1 MPGPPSAWSGD
12 GVMVREK
19 QAPMNHR
26 PVRGSRGRRAT
37 VIALTL
43 TALLASGLGLLPSSG
58 AEAPTAAAAD
68 GDTPP
73 GAAGSGDAQA
83 RAAASGRSVEVLALR
98 DERSTTVANPDGT
111 FTTTEYVQPIRARRN
126 GTWQAIDTTLV
137 KQADGTY
144 APKAALTPM
153 AFSGGGDA
161 TFARLE
167 KDGRSLS
174 LGWQTELP
182 KPSVTGST
190 ATYANVFDGVDMQV
204 TAGAEGFSHVLVV
217 KDAKAAANPELAKLQ
232 LPVTTDSV
240 TLSRTEASGLQAE
253 DRTSGATVFEAPQP
267 MMWDSS
273 QGTAGNGNTSPSPS
287 PTASATGGTGSTDEA
302 GTVTPPD
309 GAQVAEVGVDA
320 SADRVTL
327 TPDAGLLQGKDTV
340 YPVYI
345 DPVYK
350 TANRTSWTMVS
361 SYYSGSSFWKFKDD
375 EGVGRCP
382 ADVSYRCAGS
392 NDVKRQF
399 FALPTGSFE
408 DKDIVKAEFA
418 VTMVHTYSK
427 SAKEVQLG
435 RVNSSGASA
444 INSGTDWNNQPSLK
458 DAITSQ
464 SPTNPA
470 GSCTSTNQ
478 NVRFNVR
485 STVQKAADS
494 GWDTTT
500 FRLKAGDEDDYS
512 YWKRF
517 CGNAHLEVT
526 YNRPPLQ
533 PAMTDLTMTPGGVCE
548 YGKADEHY
556 VDKAPKLKAV
566 IKDLDH
572 GDTGSNTET
581 LQAQFHVWWTSG
593 GTTHDKYT
601 LSKKI
606 STTDATASG
615 QTGRALFSYTVGTD
629 STYDPDDAAYTIPQN
644 VTIGWAVRG
653 SDGQSWG
660 PWSLAGDATRCQFI
674 YDATAPKAPA
684 VTSTEYPDDDVW
696 HAGAGDYGSFT
707 FDSASTDV
715 ASYKYRFKGDST
727 WKSVNAESTGG
738 PATVRWMPPD
748 EGPMY
753 VEAKAVDGAGNA
765 QKTTTAYTFLVSDGR
780 APAAGWTLGD
790 AKGST
795 TAIGTSGSPN
805 ATPGSGVTFGNE
817 GPLGP
822 TDTAATLDGSDG
834 AYLDAGRSAVD
845 TSKTFSVSAWVNIS
859 ERPTDDVTIVS
870 QDGTG
875 APGFDLGYDVDTQ
888 SWTFRTPAND
898 MEGMGTWKVSGVKAL
913 PGSWT
918 HLIGVYDAELGTLS
932 LFVNGDLL
940 EEDVQKRRTTWNAT
954 GPLQIGR
961 KLSLD
966 GYTGNFKG
974 SIADVKVYDRVVP
987 EAEGEHLGGI
997 SASQLAYWQVDS
1009 ATDGVA
1015 PEAAGGVGLSLG
1027 GGASVYLP
1035 DDSCDP
1041 EVDPE
1046 CGMPADALWGDGHLV
1061 LNGTDAYAARAAGL
1075 LAKEDSFT
1083 LTARARLATA
1093 GSTKDQTVLSLAGT
1107 NGSAVMVRYAASADR
1122 WQLTAT
1128 DKDDTTATSSVVN
1141 AAGVLPS
1148 NEGDGDHLAIVYSAV
1163 FGEVLLY
1170 VNGTLAAQLP
1180 WDNEW
1185 DFTTASLQVG
1195 RTLTGATGSA
1205 YFNGA
1210 VDELRVYRGALDASM
1225 VPIVAVLPSGEN
1237 IEETVT

>member
-1 MPGPPSAWSGD
+1 M
-12 GVMVREK
+12 
-19 QAPMNHR
+19 
-26 PVRGSRGRRAT
+26 
-37 VIALTL
+37 IAATL
-43 TALLASGLGLLPSSG
+43 TALLASGLGALPSIG
-58 AEAPTAAAAD
+58 GDAPAAAAAD
-68 GDTPP
+68 KDTSLT
-73 GAAGSGDAQA
+73 AAGSGDAQA
-83 RAAASGRSVEVLALR
+83 KAAKAGKKVEVLALR
-98 DERSTTVANPDGT
+98 DERSTTTANPDGT
-111 FTTTEYVQPIRARRN
+111 FTTIEYVQPIRTRKD
-126 GTWQAIDTTLV
+126 GKWQDIDTTLV
-137 KQADGTY
+137 KQANGTY
-144 APKAALTPM
+144 APKAALTAM
-153 AFSGGGDA
+153 AFSGGGDE
-161 TFARLE
+161 TFAQLE

-174 LGWQTELP
+174 LGWQAKLP
-182 KPSVTGST
+182 KPKIDGST
-190 ATYANVFDGVDMQV
+190 ATYANVLDGVDLKI
-204 TAGAEGFSHVLVV
+204 TASAEGFSHVLVV
-217 KDAKAAANPELAKLQ
+217 KNAKAAANPDLAKLQ
-232 LPVTTDSV
+232 LPVDTDSV
-240 TLSRTEASGLQAE
+240 TLRKTASGGLEAK
-253 DRTSGATVFEAPQP
+253 DKTSGGTVFEAPQP

-273 QGTAGNGNTSPSPS
+273 RGTAPDGDASASPS
-287 PTASATGGTGSTDEA
+287 PTATASATAGTDE
-302 GTVTPPD
+302 GDTVTPPD
-309 GAQVAEVGVDA
+309 GAQVADVALDA
-320 SADRVTL
+320 SADSVTL
-327 TPDAGLLQGKDTV
+327 TPDTDLLQGKDTV

-361 SYYSGSSFWKFKDD
+361 SYWSGNSYWKFDD
-375 EGVGRCP
+375 HEGVGHCP
-382 ADVSYRCAGS
+382 SDVSYTCADPS
-392 NDVKRQF
+392 DVKRQF

-408 DKDIVKAEFA
+408 DKDIVAAEFA
-418 VTMVHTYSK
+418 VTMVHTYST
-427 SAKEVQLG
+427 SARSVELG

-444 INSGTDWNNQPSLK
+444 INSGTTWKNQPSLK

-478 NVRFNVR
+478 NVRFNVK

-500 FRLKAGDEDDYS
+500 FRLKAGSESDTS

-533 PAMTDLTMTPGGVCE
+533 PGMDDLTMAPGGVCE
-548 YGKADEHY
+548 YGNAAEHY
-556 VDKAPKLKAV
+556 VAEAPKLTAV

-593 GTTHDKYT
+593 STTVDKYT

-606 STTDATASG
+606 TTRDATSSG
-615 QTGRALFSYTVGTD
+615 QTGQATFNYTAGTNSAD
-629 STYDPDDAAYTIPQN
+629 DPNDAAYTIPQN
-644 VTIGWAVRG
+644 ATIGWAVRG
-653 SDGQSWG
+653 SDGTSWG
-660 PWSLAGDATRCQFI
+660 PWSTTGDATRCEFI
-674 YDATAPKAPA
+674 YDSTAPKAPVIA
-684 VTSTEYPDDDVW
+684 SSAYPNDDVA
-696 HAGAGDYGSFT
+696 HAGVGDYGSFT
-707 FDSASTDV
+707 FDSPSADV

-727 WKSVNAESTGG
+727 WTSVKAESTGG

-748 EGPMY
+748 EGTMY

-765 QKTTTAYTFLVSDGR
+765 EPTRNAYTFLVSDGR

-795 TAIGTSGSPN
+795 AAVGTSGSPN
-805 ATPGSGVTFGNE
+805 ATPGSGVAFGNE

-822 TDTAATLDGSDG
+822 TDTAATLDGSSG
-834 AYLDAGRSAVD
+834 AYLDAGKAAVD
-845 TSKTFSVSAWVNIS
+845 TSKTFSVSAWVNLP

-888 SWTFRTPAND
+888 SWTFRTPMND
-898 MEGMGTWKVSGVKAL
+898 MEGMGTWKVSGATAV
-913 PGSWT
+913 PGSWM
-918 HLIGVYDAELGTLS
+918 HLIGVYDDELGTLS

-966 GYTGNFKG
+966 GYTSNFKG

-987 EAEGEHLGGI
+987 EAEGEELGGI

-1009 ATDGVA
+1009 ATGGVA
-1015 PEAAGGVGLSLG
+1015 PEDTGGTGLTLG
-1027 GGASVYLP
+1027 GGASIYLP

-1041 EVDPE
+1041 AEDPD
-1046 CGMPADALWGDGHLV
+1046 CVPPAEPLSGDGHLS
-1061 LNGTDAYAARAAGL
+1061 LNGTDAYATRAAGL

-1093 GSTKDQTVLSLAGT
+1093 GSTKDQTVLSLAGA
-1107 NGSAVMVRYAASADR
+1107 NGSAATVKYLASADR
-1122 WQLTAT
+1122 WQLTTT
-1128 DKDDTTATSSVVN
+1128 DKDATTAVSSAVN
-1141 AAGVLPS
+1141 AEGVLPS
-1148 NEGDGDHLAIVYSAV
+1148 SEGDGDHLALVYSAV
-1163 FGEVLLY
+1163 FGDVLLY
-1170 VNGTLAAQLP
+1170 VNGTLAAQAP
-1180 WDNEW
+1180 WDNAW

-1195 RTLTGATGSA
+1195 RTLSGSTGSA
-1205 YFNGA
+1205 YFDGA

-1225 VPIVAVLPSGEN
+1225 VPTVAVLPAGAS